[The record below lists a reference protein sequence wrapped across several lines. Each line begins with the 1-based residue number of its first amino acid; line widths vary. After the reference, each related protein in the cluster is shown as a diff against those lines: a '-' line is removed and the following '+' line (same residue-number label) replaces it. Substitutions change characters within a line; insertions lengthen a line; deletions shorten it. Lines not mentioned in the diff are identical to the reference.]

1 MTAGL
6 PKDIRK
12 ITLLVLVSTIILVFA
27 SAGLAEGVQ
36 TPSTTLDDVLTLVTQ
51 NEYLSPTQQT
61 LLTSSLTSA
70 VTSGALTI
78 DQALALVDLS
88 GLENVTD
95 AAETPVITHVLCII
109 LDALASGEI
118 SPEQASTYM
127 ADTVES
133 GTLSAL
139 KDLTQAETPMGIENS
154 ISEFG
159 ATEGYEQEAID
170 TVLAKV
176 DELVVAGV
184 PSGIAL
190 RVARDLL
197 RAGLDPDQI
206 ATELDRLET
215 SIAEEGTSPGKAAN
229 EITSQGQHQNQN
241 QEEEMNQNTNQGKN
255 EEPEDENEENQN
267 GPSGNGKN
275 NSTPNKGNSDNGK
288 NGSSSS
294 GNSSKGNSGNSG
306 NKGGK
311 N

>member
-1 MTAGL
+1 MIAGL
-6 PKDIRK
+6 PNGIRK
-12 ITLLVLVSTIILVFA
+12 ITLFVLVPTIILVFA
-27 SAGLAEGVQ
+27 LLGLAEDVH

-70 VTSGALTI
+70 VTSGALTV

-95 AAETPVITHVLCII
+95 AAETPVVTHALSII

-118 SPEQASTYM
+118 SPEQASMYM
-127 ADTVES
+127 SDTVAS

-154 ISEFG
+154 ISKFG
-159 ATEGYEQEAID
+159 TTEGYEQEAID

-190 RVARDLL
+190 RVAKDLL

-206 ATELDRLET
+206 AAELDRLET

-229 EITSQGQHQNQN
+229 EITPQGQHQNQN

>member
-1 MTAGL
+1 MIAGL
-6 PKDIRK
+6 PNDIRR
-12 ITLLVLVSTIILVFA
+12 ITLFVLVPTIILVFA
-27 SAGLAEGVQ
+27 LLGLAEDVH

-51 NEYLSPTQQT
+51 NDYLSPTQQT

-70 VTSGALTI
+70 VTSGALTV

-88 GLENVTD
+88 GLEGVTD
-95 AAETPVITHVLCII
+95 AAETPIVTHALSII

-118 SPEQASTYM
+118 SPEQASAYM
-127 ADTVES
+127 VDTVAS
-133 GTLSAL
+133 STLSAL

-154 ISEFG
+154 ISKFG
-159 ATEGYEQEAID
+159 TTEGYEQEAID

-190 RVARDLL
+190 RVAKDLL

-206 ATELDRLET
+206 AAELDRLET

-229 EITSQGQHQNQN
+229 EVTPQGQHQNQN

-255 EEPEDENEENQN
+255 DEPEDENEENQN
-267 GPSGNGKN
+267 GSSGNGKN
-275 NSTPNKGNSDNGK
+275 NSSPNKGNSDNGN